1 MRKLSKK
8 EIAAVEKMFT
18 SLCASQ
24 DSLDHELEALFKDSS
39 AQIKQS
45 ITDGVDKFY
54 TLYSKDVDEKTIR
67 NMLEHNMEGMS
78 KIKQYSYLS
87 NLLVAL
93 THVCGNIL
101 EGEKWSKLL
110 EEHRVVLKATEMG
123 LMEENSEEVQNGI
136 NDMLELVTSNIDAC
150 SVLFIGDPPYEKLLS
165 ACLTEKPETVEA
177 LAVNTRSS
185 ALNMAAALYILQ
197 ERGELSSLGDTRI
210 PPQEMGVMA
219 ASLMEIDAAHK
230 SGSWD
235 GAKKVI
241 AKAAKTATILL
252 VTSPDILKDTVFFT
266 FVGLLTNFSVLWML
280 IAGVILAI
288 NVRIRH
294 NAVKEHMEP
303 VFKVGAKMMETG
315 LDMVQKIS
323 HKFSEWIET
332 SMLSKA
338 LPVWRKCSD
347 FAIDGILIP
356 AATFLVRAKD
366 EVLRRADIPFDKVE
380 AAFTHLKERVTDSV
394 DNARNYNE
402 DYNVEE
408 TEQEEDFEHVD
419 FDVEESHDEEELD
432 IVID

>member
-1 MRKLSKK
+1 M
-8 EIAAVEKMFT
+8 
-18 SLCASQ
+18 
-24 DSLDHELEALFKDSS
+24 
-39 AQIKQS
+39 
-45 ITDGVDKFY
+45 
-54 TLYSKDVDEKTIR
+54 
-67 NMLEHNMEGMS
+67 
-78 KIKQYSYLS
+78 
-87 NLLVAL
+87 
-93 THVCGNIL
+93 
-101 EGEKWSKLL
+101 
-110 EEHRVVLKATEMG
+110 
-123 LMEENSEEVQNGI
+123 
-136 NDMLELVTSNIDAC
+136 
-150 SVLFIGDPPYEKLLS
+150 
-165 ACLTEKPETVEA
+165 
-177 LAVNTRSS
+177 
-185 ALNMAAALYILQ
+185 
-197 ERGELSSLGDTRI
+197 
-210 PPQEMGVMA
+210 
-219 ASLMEIDAAHK
+219 
-230 SGSWD
+230 
-235 GAKKVI
+235 
-241 AKAAKTATILL
+241 
-252 VTSPDILKDTVFFT
+252 KDTVFFT

-366 EVLRRADIPFDKVE
+366 EVLRRADIAFDKVE

>member
-241 AKAAKTATILL
+241 AKAAKIATILL

-366 EVLRRADIPFDKVE
+366 EVLRRADIAFDKVE